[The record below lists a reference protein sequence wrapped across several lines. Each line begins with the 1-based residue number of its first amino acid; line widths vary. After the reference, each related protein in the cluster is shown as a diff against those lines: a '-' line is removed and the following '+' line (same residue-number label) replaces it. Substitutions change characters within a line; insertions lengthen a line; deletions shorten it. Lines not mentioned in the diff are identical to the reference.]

1 MLPPPAPRP
10 GQIEK
15 ETRVTWSDGGKTS
28 GVACAN
34 KWERGEWEER
44 GEREASLRGKWREAS
59 LSGKWGEA
67 SLRGKFERPNGERT
81 DLVAHERQV

>member
-15 ETRVTWSDGGKTS
+15 ETRETWSDGGKTS
-28 GVACAN
+28 GEACAN

-44 GEREASLRGKWREAS
+44 GEWREAS
-59 LSGKWGEA
+59 
-67 SLRGKFERPNGERT
+67 GERR
-81 DLVAHERQV
+81 VERGEFERQV